1 MNPPDRTP
9 SPALSPARSAP
20 AAPRHLAGRSVHPI
34 GLGCM
39 GMSEF
44 YGASDDR
51 ESLATLHA
59 AVAQGVQHFDTA
71 DTYGFGHN
79 ESLLGRWLAELPG
92 ATRDTLVIAT
102 KFGIVRQQGR
112 YERRIDN
119 SAAYVRQAC
128 EASLRRLGVER
139 IDLYYCHRRDPAV
152 PIADLMGTLAQ
163 LVQEGKIGAIGLSE
177 VSAATLRDAHAVHPV
192 AALQSEYSLW
202 ERHAEA
208 DILPT
213 AQALGTAFVAY
224 SPLGRALLTDA
235 PPRVDALSDDD
246 FRRALPRFNGSAGD
260 HNRQL
265 QRQLTE
271 LAEAAGIATASL
283 SLAWM
288 LHKQPNLLP
297 IPGTRRQRH
306 LKSNVEAA
314 TWALSPD
321 ILRALDALF
330 AMGTPQGAR
339 YPDAGWIGIETPR

>member
-1 MNPPDRTP
+1 M
-9 SPALSPARSAP
+9 SPVDSALSSARSEP
-20 AAPRHLAGRSVHPI
+20 AKPRPLAGHVVYPI

-79 ESLLGRWLAELPG
+79 ETLLGRLLGELPA
-92 ATRDTLVIAT
+92 ATREQLVIAT

-177 VSAATLRDAHAVHPV
+177 VSASTLREAHAVHPV

-213 AQALGTAFVAY
+213 TQALGTAFVAY

-235 PPRVDALSDDD
+235 PPQVDALASDD

-260 HNRQL
+260 HNRRLQQQL
-265 QRQLTE
+265 AA
-271 LAEAAGIATASL
+271 LAQALGITTASL

-288 LHKQPNLLP
+288 LHKQPHLLP

-306 LKSNVEAA
+306 LASNVEAA
-314 TWALSPD
+314 TWALGPEV
-321 ILRALDALF
+321 LRSLDALF
-330 AMGTPQGAR
+330 AMDTPQGER
-339 YPDAGWIGIETPR
+339 YPEAGWAGIETPR